1 MRSKESR
8 ERRIFSGELEKN
20 CCQSLYNINICDYKE
35 KKINFLLQYI
45 TSLYIILIKIIIIIL
60 KIYVY

>member
-35 KKINFLLQYI
+35 IKNKLFI
-45 TSLYIILIKIIIIIL
+45 T
-60 KIYVY
+60 IYHQVIYNLN